1 MVTQPAETTTRRKR
15 SFWSKLL
22 IAGLLLLGLN
32 GWLQLWL
39 ALDNWGLL
47 EAIGTRPGPL
57 YLALSGGLLG
67 LAGLAAGL
75 GLWARTA
82 WSPVAVGAVILLWL
96 VWSWVD
102 RLWLSPS
109 PQALVNWPFRLII
122 SLAIVIYTGLVLSAE
137 KRKMR

>member
-1 MVTQPAETTTRRKR
+1 MTQPAEIPAHRKH

-22 IAGLLLLGLN
+22 TAGLLLLGLN
-32 GWLQLWL
+32 GWLRLWL

-82 WSPVAVGAVILLWL
+82 WSPVAAGAVILLWL
-96 VWSWVD
+96 AWSWVD

-109 PQALVNWPFRLII
+109 PQALVNWPFRLIA
-122 SLAIVIYTGLVLSAE
+122 SLAILIYTWLVLSAE
-137 KRKMR
+137 KRNMR